1 MAFSITFIM
10 QGLTLISTPSWRN
23 NSLKLNIEKREKEGN
38 YLISNCS
45 KSNMRFIIAISIKI
59 LLATWEKNFSGN
71 VFLVLLIIM

>member
-23 NSLKLNIEKREKEGN
+23 NALKLNIEKREKEGN

-45 KSNMRFIIAISIKI
+45 KSNMRIIIAISIKI
-59 LLATWEKNFSGN
+59 LLATWEKTSVETYF
-71 VFLVLLIIM
+71 